1 MAGLPKQARLLN
13 KKDYNSVFSK
23 SVKVSN
29 SLFLILIHKTTNPY
43 SRLGLVISKK
53 VDKRA
58 VQRNRIKRIVR
69 ESFRESIKNKIFVQN
84 CDYVILARSKAV
96 SCFNKDLFL
105 SLDVLWKQSQSK
117 IKSSRKKK

>member
-13 KKDYNSVFSK
+13 KADYNAVFSK

-29 SLFLILIHKTTNPY
+29 SLFLILIHKTTRPQ

-58 VQRNRIKRIVR
+58 VQRNRIKRIIR
-69 ESFRESIKNKIFVQN
+69 EYFRNLECDLSCDFV
-84 CDYVILARSKAV
+84 VLARPKV
-96 SCFNKDLFL
+96 TQCNNHQLFE
-105 SLDVLWKQSQSK
+105 SLDQLWQQAQMK
-117 IKSSRKKK
+117 IKRIRKK

>member
-1 MAGLPKQARLLN
+1 MAGLSKQVRLLN
-13 KKDYNSVFSK
+13 KADYNAVFSK

-29 SLFLILIHKTTNPY
+29 SLFLILIHKTPLPH

-69 ESFRESIKNKIFVQN
+69 ESFRNTIFEHN
-84 CDYVILARSKAV
+84 CDYVILARPKITQLTNKEI
-96 SCFNKDLFL
+96 FN
-105 SLDVLWKQSQSK
+105 SLESLWKQAQTK
-117 IKSSRKKK
+117 IKQIRKR

>member
-1 MAGLPKQARLLN
+1 MAGLPKNVRLLT
-13 KKDYNSVFSK
+13 KADYNAVFAK

-29 SLFLILIHKTTNPY
+29 SLFLILIHKNSNPY

-69 ESFRESIKNKIFVQN
+69 ESFRNTDFEIHCDYAVLARGKITSLANKEIFESINN
-84 CDYVILARSKAV
+84 
-96 SCFNKDLFL
+96 
-105 SLDVLWKQSQSK
+105 LWNQAQSK
-117 IKSSRKKK
+117 VKQIRKTK

>member
-1 MAGLPKQARLLN
+1 MAGLPKQSRLLT
-13 KKDYNSVFSK
+13 KADYNRVFSK

-29 SLFLILIHKTTNPY
+29 SLFLILIHKTSNPY

-69 ESFRESIKNKIFVQN
+69 ESFRNSHFQVHCDYAVLARGKVTSLANKEIFESINKLWHQAQTKVKQIRKNN
-84 CDYVILARSKAV
+84 E
-96 SCFNKDLFL
+96 
-105 SLDVLWKQSQSK
+105 
-117 IKSSRKKK
+117 

>member
-1 MAGLPKQARLLN
+1 LAGLPKKARLLN
-13 KKDYNSVFSK
+13 KADYNAVFAK

-29 SLFLILIHKTTNPY
+29 SLFLILIHKTSNPN

-69 ESFRESIKNKIFVQN
+69 ESFRNAELEIHCDYAVLARGNVTSLANKEIFESIDKLWIQAQNKVKHI
-84 CDYVILARSKAV
+84 
-96 SCFNKDLFL
+96 
-105 SLDVLWKQSQSK
+105 
-117 IKSSRKKK
+117 RKTR

>member
-1 MAGLPKQARLLN
+1 MAGLPKNARLLN
-13 KKDYNSVFSK
+13 KADYDVVFSK

-29 SLFLILIHKTTNPY
+29 SLFLILIHKNSYPY

-69 ESFRESIKNKIFVQN
+69 ETFRNADFEVHCDYAVLARGKITSLTNKEIFESIN
-84 CDYVILARSKAV
+84 
-96 SCFNKDLFL
+96 
-105 SLDVLWKQSQSK
+105 SLWIQSQSK
-117 IKSSRKKK
+117 VKQIRKTQ

>member
-13 KKDYNSVFSK
+13 KADYNAVFSK

-29 SLFLILIHKTTNPY
+29 SLFLILIHKTTKPQ

-69 ESFRESIKNKIFVQN
+69 EFFRMNTSDCV
-84 CDYVILARSKAV
+84 CDYVVLARPKV
-96 SCFNKDLFL
+96 TQCNNKELFEGMGQ
-105 SLDVLWKQSQSK
+105 LWQQAQIK
-117 IKSSRKKK
+117 IKRIRKK